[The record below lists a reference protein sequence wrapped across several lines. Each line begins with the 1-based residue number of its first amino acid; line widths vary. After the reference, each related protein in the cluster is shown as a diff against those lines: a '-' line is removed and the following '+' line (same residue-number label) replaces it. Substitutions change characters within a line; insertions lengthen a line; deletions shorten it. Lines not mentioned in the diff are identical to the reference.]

1 MKSIKKLMA
10 LVLSFVLI
18 AALFAGCG
26 TKDNGGTTANASQAG
41 SQKTVLKLGF
51 DASFPPM
58 GFKDEKGNYVGFDI
72 DVAKEACKILGYELE
87 LVPIDWDS
95 KDSELKAGNID
106 MIWNGF
112 TMHVDNRDN
121 DYTWTEAYMN
131 NAQVICVASDSAITK
146 ISDLAGKVVG
156 AQKDSSGL
164 AAAEATPAIKDKAAS
179 IEQFAD
185 YDTALMNLESGAV
198 AAVVI
203 DQIVINY
210 KISQGNDK
218 FKVLDEKL
226 SPEEYGVAFLKGNT
240 ELRDKIQNAL
250 NTLATNGKL
259 AEISTKWFGSDITT
273 VGK

>member
-1 MKSIKKLMA
+1 MKSLKKLVAIA
-10 LVLSFVLI
+10 LSVLLI

-26 TKDNGGTTANASQAG
+26 GNNNDNTTEATQTG

-58 GFKDEKGNYVGFDI
+58 GFKDNSGNYVGFDF
-72 DVAKEACKILGYELE
+72 DVAKEVCKLIDCELE

-95 KDSELKAGNID
+95 KDSELSAGNID

-112 TMHVDNRDN
+112 TMHVDTRDD
-121 DYTWTEAYMN
+121 DYTWTLAYMN
-131 NAQVICVASDSAITK
+131 NAQVVCVAADSDISK

-164 AAAEATPAIKDKAAS
+164 AAAQANTEIKDKASS

-185 YDTALMNLESGAV
+185 YDTALMNLEAGAV
-198 AAVVI
+198 DAVVI
-203 DQIVINY
+203 DQVVINY

-226 SPEEYGVAFLKGNT
+226 AGEEYGVAFLKGNT
-240 ELRDKIQNAL
+240 ELRDKVQNAL
-250 NTLATNGKL
+250 NTLADNGKL
-259 AEISTKWFGSDITT
+259 AEISTEWFGSDITT